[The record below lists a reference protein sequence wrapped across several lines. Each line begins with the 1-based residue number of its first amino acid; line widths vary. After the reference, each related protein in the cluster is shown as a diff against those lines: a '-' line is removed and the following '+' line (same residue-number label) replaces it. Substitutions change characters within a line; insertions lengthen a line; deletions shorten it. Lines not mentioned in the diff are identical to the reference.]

1 MILYCG
7 PLMHAY
13 SIALFLSV
21 SVQLLQHGLY
31 SSIDAGRATRG
42 CAVTCRLLM
51 MTEAKPLLEQCSFLV
66 FFV

>member
-21 SVQLLQHGLY
+21 SVQLLQQGF
-31 SSIDAGRATRG
+31 IQA
-42 CAVTCRLLM
+42 
-51 MTEAKPLLEQCSFLV
+51 
-66 FFV
+66 